1 MARFSQSLKVMAL
14 FVFSMKNNSNNC
26 TVMLWNSKRT
36 KLRLPVTTKSSCQKH
51 SMQVMVISWQFIN
64 CIFIKIGKTAGASAL
79 IAKQGT
85 GKNSTT
91 EPQCT
96 PLNKGVL
103 SGVVWT
109 LTWASLNGLYAGA
122 ILSRW
127 KGEEGERETEGK
139 WLKWKG
145 KTTSWMQEWA
155 LQL

>member
-1 MARFSQSLKVMAL
+1 MARFRQSWKAMAP
-14 FVFSMKNNSNNC
+14 FVFNVKHTRVFC
-26 TVMLWNSKRT
+26 MLWHSKRT
-36 KLRLPVTTKSSCQKH
+36 TIRLLVSTKTSFQKR
-51 SMQVMVISWQFIN
+51 SVQVMVISQQFIN
-64 CIFIKIGKTAGASAL
+64 PIFIRTGKTAGASAL
-79 IAKQGT
+79 IVNQGT

-127 KGEEGERETEGK
+127 KGEERERETEGK